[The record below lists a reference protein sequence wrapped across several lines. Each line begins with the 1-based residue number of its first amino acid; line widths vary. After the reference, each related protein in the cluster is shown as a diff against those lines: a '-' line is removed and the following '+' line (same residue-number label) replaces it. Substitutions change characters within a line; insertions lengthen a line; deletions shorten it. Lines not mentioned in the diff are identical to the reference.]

1 MKIRVFTTPVCPYCV
16 TLKRFLD
23 EKGIQYQEI
32 NVLEDKAAQD
42 EMISKTDQVTVPV
55 MDIDGEFIV
64 GFDRKKIVEKLGIV
78 EED

>member
-1 MKIRVFTTPVCPYCV
+1 MKIRLFSTPICPYCV

-23 EKGIQYQEI
+23 EKEIKYEEI
-32 NVLEDKAAQD
+32 NVLEDTEAQD

-55 MDIDGEFIV
+55 LDIDGEYIV
-64 GFDRKKIVEKLGIV
+64 GFDRKRIVEKLGII